1 MHIKDYLTHPEKI
14 ELKGIS
20 DKTLKKF
27 IENR

>member
-1 MHIKDYLTHPEKI
+1 MHIKDYPTHPEKI

-20 DKTLKKF
+20 DETLKKF